1 MKPVLDLIRVIIGCV
16 LLTGTPVLAASTVS
30 SGMGATGFLF
40 EASHDA
46 IVNKA
51 KKEGSLRALLG
62 IDPASI
68 KAFKETF
75 AKKYPFIDTYFEE
88 ITGSDSAQRFVLE
101 LAAGRT
107 GDWDIIYLSVDHYQE
122 VRPYLE
128 KVDLL
133 AMARQKVL
141 NFPPE
146 MVNPTDRNA
155 VSVGVF
161 ADVAAYNKKLLK
173 PDEVPSTWED
183 FLKPELKGNK
193 FVVDVKPSGLA
204 GLVPA
209 KGMEW
214 VLSYARKLAAQEPIW
229 ARGQT
234 RVLTA
239 MAAGEYALT
248 LNSYYSSVLRAR
260 KRRGAHLEP
269 IFIEPVPI
277 RLGEAHAIRKGAQ
290 RPYAA
295 LLLLELMAGVEGQRI
310 IDETDAGKA
319 SVFSPASKVEQAIRG
334 RKLSVFGWDYF
345 AKRGEFSAAI
355 FKEFGFPKVIRK
367 KR

>member
-1 MKPVLDLIRVIIGCV
+1 MQRIVFLILVVIFGFGIFNGA
-16 LLTGTPVLAASTVS
+16 PVLAAAAAS
-30 SGMGATGFLF
+30 SGSGAEGYLF
-40 EASHDA
+40 EASHDT
-46 IVNKA
+46 IETKA

-62 IDPASI
+62 VDSESI
-68 KAFKETF
+68 KAIKKAF
-75 AKKYPFIDTYFEE
+75 AKKYPYIETYFEE
-88 ITGSDSAQRFVLE
+88 ITGSDSAQRFLLE

-107 GDWDIIYLSVDHYQE
+107 GDWDIIYLSVDHYNE

-133 AMARQKVL
+133 ALAQKKVL
-141 NFPPE
+141 NFSPE
-146 MVNPTDRNA
+146 MVHPKDRNA
-155 VSVGVF
+155 VSMGVF

-173 PDEVPSTWED
+173 PNEVPSTWED
-183 FLKPELKGNK
+183 FLKPELKGRK
-193 FVVDVKPSGLA
+193 FVVDVKPSGLS

-248 LNSYYSSVLRAR
+248 LSSYYSTVLRAR
-260 KRRGAHLEP
+260 KKGAVDLEP
-269 IFIEPVPI
+269 VMIEPIPI
-277 RLGEAHAIRKGAQ
+277 RLGEAHAIRKGAK

-295 LLLLELMAGVEGQRI
+295 LLLLEFMAGIEGQRI
-310 IDETDAGKA
+310 IDETDPGKA
-319 SVFSPASKVEQAIRG
+319 SAFSPGSIIEQAIRG
-334 RKLSVFGWDYF
+334 RKLSVFDWDYF
-345 AKRGEFSAAI
+345 AKRGDYSAEV
-355 FKEFGFPKVIRK
+355 FKTFGFPKVTK
-367 KR
+367 

>member
-1 MKPVLDLIRVIIGCV
+1 MKRVLDRMLVIVGFV
-16 LLTGTPVLAASTVS
+16 LLTGAPGLVVS
-30 SGMGATGFLF
+30 AVPSGGAKGYLF
-40 EASHDA
+40 EASHYA
-46 IVNKA
+46 IVSKA
-51 KKEGSLRALLG
+51 KKEGSLRALLCV
-62 IDPASI
+62 DPASI
-68 KAFKETF
+68 KAFKKIF
-75 AKKYPFIDTYFEE
+75 AEKYPFIDTHFEE

-107 GDWDIIYLSVDHYQE
+107 GDWDIVYLSVDHYQE

-128 KVDLL
+128 KVDIL
-133 AMARQKVL
+133 AMAQQKIL

-173 PDEVPSTWED
+173 PHEVPKTWED

-193 FVVDVKPSGLA
+193 FVVDIKPSGLA

-214 VLSYARKLAAQEPIW
+214 VMSFARKVAAQEPIW

-239 MAAGEYALT
+239 MAAGEYSLT
-248 LNSYYSSVLRAR
+248 MTSYYSSVLRAR
-260 KRRGAHLEP
+260 RRRGEHLEP

-277 RLGEAHAIRKGAQ
+277 RMGEAHAIRKGAQ

-295 LLLLELMAGVEGQRI
+295 LLLLELMAGVEGQRV
-310 IDETDAGKA
+310 IDATDAGKA
-319 SVFSPASKVEQAIRG
+319 SVFSPGSKLEQAIKG

-345 AKRGEFSAAI
+345 AKRGALSSAI